1 MSELPQLRD
10 AIEAATQTLRALSSL
25 EPQMAQAADVIDQC
39 LRAGN
44 KLLVCGNGGSAADAS
59 HFATELV
66 VRFAKD
72 RRALPAICLTSDSGI
87 LTAAGNDY
95 GFDEIFARQVAA
107 FGVPGDVLICLTTSG
122 KSKNL
127 IRALEEAKARKLKT
141 IAFLGR
147 DGGSTIGIADLDL
160 LVKSD
165 STARVQE
172 AHQLLLHVLCEIIEA
187 RHQGMRHCSRFA
199 VRSVSLNVPT
209 PVVAHRATATGY
221 SEFFS
226 NRSRSRSNC
235 RRSLAVRLPIP
246 NLEILS
252 RIGSIDV

>member
-1 MSELPQLRD
+1 
-10 AIEAATQTLRALSSL
+10 
-25 EPQMAQAADVIDQC
+25 
-39 LRAGN
+39 
-44 KLLVCGNGGSAADAS
+44 
-59 HFATELV
+59 
-66 VRFAKD
+66 
-72 RRALPAICLTSDSGI
+72 
-87 LTAAGNDY
+87 
-95 GFDEIFARQVAA
+95 
-107 FGVPGDVLICLTTSG
+107 VLICLTTSG

-127 IRALEEAKARKLKT
+127 IRALEEAKARRLKT

-172 AHQLLLHVLCEIIEA
+172 AHQLLLHLLCEVIDAQLTLKTEKLVEA
-187 RHQGMRHCSRFA
+187 G
-199 VRSVSLNVPT
+199 VPPAFQENEQPT
-209 PVVAHRATATGY
+209 RLPLQDY

-246 NLEILS
+246 DLEILS
-252 RIGSIDV
+252 RIGSMDV

>member
-1 MSELPQLRD
+1 MSDFSSNLNR
-10 AIEAATQTLRALSSL
+10 AIDDSVRTLESL
-25 EPQMAQAADVIDQC
+25 KNLEREVARAADLIEQC

-44 KLLVCGNGGSAADAS
+44 KLLVCGNGGSATDAS

-72 RRALPAICLTSDSGI
+72 RRALPAICLASDSGI
-87 LTAAGNDY
+87 LTAAANDY

-107 FGVPGDVLICLTTSG
+107 FAQSGDVLICLTTSG

-127 IRALEEAKARKLKT
+127 IRALEEAKARGLKT

-187 RHQGMRHCSRFA
+187 RLGD
-199 VRSVSLNVPT
+199 T
-209 PVVAHRATATGY
+209 
-221 SEFFS
+221 
-226 NRSRSRSNC
+226 
-235 RRSLAVRLPIP
+235 
-246 NLEILS
+246 
-252 RIGSIDV
+252 

>member
-1 MSELPQLRD
+1 MSDFSSNLNR
-10 AIEAATQTLRALSSL
+10 AIDDSVRTLESL
-25 EPQMAQAADVIDQC
+25 KNLEREVTGAADLIDQC

-59 HFATELV
+59 HFATEFV
-66 VRFAKD
+66 VRFTRN
-72 RRALPAICLTSDSGI
+72 RRALPAICLASDSGI

-107 FGVPGDVLICLTTSG
+107 FGQAGDVLICLTTSG

-147 DGGSTIGIADLDL
+147 NGGSTIGIADVDL

-172 AHQLLLHVLCEIIEA
+172 AHKLLLHVLCEIIEA
-187 RHQGMRHCSRFA
+187 R
-199 VRSVSLNVPT
+199 
-209 PVVAHRATATGY
+209 
-221 SEFFS
+221 
-226 NRSRSRSNC
+226 
-235 RRSLAVRLPIP
+235 
-246 NLEILS
+246 LEKI
-252 RIGSIDV
+252 

>member
-1 MSELPQLRD
+1 MSDFSSILNRTINDSVGTLRSLKDVEPQLSR
-10 AIEAATQTLRALSSL
+10 
-25 EPQMAQAADVIDQC
+25 AADLIDQC

-66 VRFAKD
+66 VRFADD
-72 RRALPAICLTSDSGI
+72 RTALPAICLASDSGI
-87 LTAAGNDY
+87 LTAAANDY

-107 FGVPGDVLICLTTSG
+107 FAQSGDVLICLTTSG

-165 STARVQE
+165 STTRVQE
-172 AHQLLLHVLCEIIEA
+172 AHQLLLHVLCEIIE
-187 RHQGMRHCSRFA
+187 SRLDK
-199 VRSVSLNVPT
+199 R
-209 PVVAHRATATGY
+209 
-221 SEFFS
+221 
-226 NRSRSRSNC
+226 
-235 RRSLAVRLPIP
+235 
-246 NLEILS
+246 
-252 RIGSIDV
+252 

>member
-1 MSELPQLRD
+1 MYQVPELHE
-10 AIEAATQTLRALSSL
+10 AIAAATKTLQSL
-25 EPQMAQAADVIDQC
+25 VELDTQVGKAADLIEQC
-39 LRAGN
+39 LRSGN

-95 GFDEIFARQVAA
+95 GFDEIFARQIAA

-147 DGGSTIGIADLDL
+147 DGGSTRGIADLDL

-172 AHQLLLHVLCEIIEA
+172 AHQLLLHVSCEVIE
-187 RHQGMRHCSRFA
+187 SRLD
-199 VRSVSLNVPT
+199 R
-209 PVVAHRATATGY
+209 G
-221 SEFFS
+221 
-226 NRSRSRSNC
+226 
-235 RRSLAVRLPIP
+235 
-246 NLEILS
+246 
-252 RIGSIDV
+252 

>member
-1 MSELPQLRD
+1 MSAFSSILNRTINDSVRTLKSLKDVEPQLSR
-10 AIEAATQTLRALSSL
+10 
-25 EPQMAQAADVIDQC
+25 AADLIDQC

-66 VRFAKD
+66 VRFAND
-72 RRALPAICLTSDSGI
+72 RTALPAICLTSDSGI
-87 LTAAGNDY
+87 LTAAANDY

-107 FGVPGDVLICLTTSG
+107 FAQPGDVLICLTTSG

-172 AHQLLLHVLCEIIEA
+172 AHQLLLHVLCEIIDA
-187 RHQGMRHCSRFA
+187 R
-199 VRSVSLNVPT
+199 LT
-209 PVVAHRATATGY
+209 LKT
-221 SEFFS
+221 EK
-226 NRSRSRSNC
+226 
-235 RRSLAVRLPIP
+235 L
-246 NLEILS
+246 
-252 RIGSIDV
+252 